1 MFAHLTI
8 SSQLSSSRSEMKRLQ
23 QFLSSILIIFIV
35 FVFIFVFSSVLFR
48 LLN

>member
-8 SSQLSSSRSEMKRLQ
+8 SSQLFSSLSEMKRQQ

-35 FVFIFVFSSVLFR
+35 FVFIFVFSSVLLR